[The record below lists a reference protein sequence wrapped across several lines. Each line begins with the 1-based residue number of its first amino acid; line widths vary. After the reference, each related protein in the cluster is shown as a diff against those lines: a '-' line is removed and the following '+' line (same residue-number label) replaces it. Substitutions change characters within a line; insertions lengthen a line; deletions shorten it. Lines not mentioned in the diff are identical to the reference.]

1 MATGVFGKAAARLA
15 DAVRPFSSKARAV
28 DFARLLRDEYRAG
41 QAEVADRKAAAAR
54 GADDR
59 SADDDARDAD
69 EADDRSA
76 ADDERTI
83 VGAVRDI
90 DWAAVRQA
98 TSARTGEIAQRMK
111 AMAGEVDWRSV
122 QPAAAHVSSALIA
135 AVASGHLPL
144 GGKLGSTV
152 ARAIMNDGGLAQRV
166 GATMTSRGGR
176 EQPHVPDFRGVI
188 DTTATEADD

>member
-41 QAEVADRKAAAAR
+41 QAEVANRKAAAA
-54 GADDR
+54 GTD
-59 SADDDARDAD
+59 SAGGDAGEAGEAGDAG
-69 EADDRSA
+69 E
-76 ADDERTI
+76 DERTI

-90 DWAAVRQA
+90 DWVAVRQA

-166 GATMTSRGGR
+166 GATMTSRGER

-188 DTTATEADD
+188 DTTATESDD

>member
-41 QAEVADRKAAAAR
+41 QAEVANRKAAAA
-54 GADDR
+54 GTD
-59 SADDDARDAD
+59 SAGGDAGEAGEAGDAG
-69 EADDRSA
+69 E
-76 ADDERTI
+76 DERTI

-90 DWAAVRQA
+90 DWVAVRQA

-166 GATMTSRGGR
+166 GATMTSRGER

-188 DTTATEADD
+188 DTTATEADG

>member
-59 SADDDARDAD
+59 SAD
-69 EADDRSA
+69 
-76 ADDERTI
+76 DDERTI

>member
-1 MATGVFGKAAARLA
+1 MVTGVFARAAARLA
-15 DAVRPFSSKARAV
+15 EAVRPFSSKARAV

-41 QAEVADRKAAAAR
+41 QAEAADRQAAE
-54 GADDR
+54 
-59 SADDDARDAD
+59 RDAD
-69 EADDRSA
+69 RDAERD

>member
-1 MATGVFGKAAARLA
+1 MVTGVFAKAAARLA

-41 QAEVADRKAAAAR
+41 RAEVADRQAAV
-54 GADDR
+54 
-59 SADDDARDAD
+59 RDAD
-69 EADDRSA
+69 REDGRSDD
-76 ADDERTI
+76 DDERTI

-111 AMAGEVDWRSV
+111 AMAAEVDWRSV

-166 GATMTSRGGR
+166 GATMTSRAGR
-176 EQPHVPDFRGVI
+176 EQSHVPDFRGVI

>member
-1 MATGVFGKAAARLA
+1 MVTGVFGKAAARLA
-15 DAVRPFSSKARAV
+15 EAVRPFSSKARAV
-28 DFARLLRDEYRAG
+28 DFARLLRDEYHAG
-41 QAEVADRKAAAAR
+41 QAEAANRRAAAAH
-54 GADDR
+54 
-59 SADDDARDAD
+59 DAAHDAVAGDAD
-69 EADDRSA
+69 A
-76 ADDERTI
+76 ADERTI

-98 TSARTGEIAQRMK
+98 TSARTGDIAQRMK

-166 GATMTSRGGR
+166 GTTMTSRGGR

-188 DTTATEADD
+188 DTTATDD